1 MQLHMAKKR
10 HANASMRMELTKKS
24 YPVRSGRSSNT
35 TKMESK
41 MNNGVNGANGT
52 TMASSWTQN
61 QIEYPSAPSV
71 VVSSSSNTSIGNQ
84 ARILQGLSAA
94 RSSTAIQSEL
104 QRIEDEF
111 KRRAARKT

>member
-24 YPVRSGRSSNT
+24 YPARSGRSSNT

-41 MNNGVNGANGT
+41 MNNGVNGT

-71 VVSSSSNTSIGNQ
+71 VASSSNTSIGNQ

-94 RSSTAIQSEL
+94 RSSTAIQSKL

>member
-24 YPVRSGRSSNT
+24 YPARSGRSSNT

-41 MNNGVNGANGT
+41 MNNGVNGT

-71 VVSSSSNTSIGNQ
+71 ASSSSNTSIGNQ

>member
-24 YPVRSGRSSNT
+24 YPVRSSRSSNT

-41 MNNGVNGANGT
+41 MNNGVNGT

-71 VVSSSSNTSIGNQ
+71 VASSSSNTSIGNQ

-111 KRRAARKT
+111 ERRAARKT

>member
-1 MQLHMAKKR
+1 M
-10 HANASMRMELTKKS
+10 
-24 YPVRSGRSSNT
+24 GRT
-35 TKMESK
+35 SK
-41 MNNGVNGANGT
+41 

-71 VVSSSSNTSIGNQ
+71 VASSSNTSIGNQ

>member
-1 MQLHMAKKR
+1 MQLHMSKKR
-10 HANASMRMELTKKS
+10 HANASMQMELTKKS
-24 YPVRSGRSSNT
+24 YPARSGRSSNT

-52 TMASSWTQN
+52 TMGSSWTQN

-71 VVSSSSNTSIGNQ
+71 VASSSNTSIGNQ

>member
-41 MNNGVNGANGT
+41 MNNGVNGT

-71 VVSSSSNTSIGNQ
+71 VASSSNTSIGNQ